1 MNTNYNEAL
10 IDTYEINSLPIYEL
24 NEEFQFQ
31 FQSIE
36 DKQGKE
42 DIKRIENAEA
52 RETIQLD
59 KYNKK
64 KFEIIFISKKMKI
77 RNSKDDHELVR
88 NSIQLQPKESSANPY
103 ILLNSNDYYDISE
116 HVSNNEFHNINQ
128 SD

>member
-77 RNSKDDHELVR
+77 RNSKEDHELVR